1 MRYAHTAACVSL
13 RALRRAA
20 PAVHRDMH
28 GRAVVRRGARRQLR
42 EFDEL
47 MAERDE
53 ARRMERWRGSKLNSR
68 EPRPRAELL

>member
-1 MRYAHTAACVSL
+1 
-13 RALRRAA
+13 
-20 PAVHRDMH
+20 MH